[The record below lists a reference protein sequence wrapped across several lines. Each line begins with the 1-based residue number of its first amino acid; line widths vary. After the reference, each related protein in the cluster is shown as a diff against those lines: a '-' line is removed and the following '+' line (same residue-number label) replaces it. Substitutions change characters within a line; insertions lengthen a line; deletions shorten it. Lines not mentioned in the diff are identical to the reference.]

1 MIVLGIETSC
11 DETAAAVVSSEREI
25 LSESIYSQIKTHEK
39 YLGVVPELAARS
51 HIDHCSAVVKPTN
64 KPPNRP
70 GPAVAAITSTWLI
83 DKLALFIASLTTALQ

>member
-11 DETAAAVVSSEREI
+11 DETASAIVTSDHKI

-51 HIDHCSAVVKPTN
+51 HINHCDKVIRDT
-64 KPPNRP
+64 
-70 GPAVAAITSTWLI
+70 I
-83 DKLALFIASLTTALQ
+83 DKADISIKKTRRKNKNNCSSYFITI

>member
-11 DETAAAVVSSEREI
+11 DETAAAIVNSDRKI

-51 HIDHCSAVVKPTN
+51 HIDHCDKVIKDVINKANLSISEKFLELYPNSSNPTVSIN
-64 KPPNRP
+64 YIK
-70 GPAVAAITSTWLI
+70 
-83 DKLALFIASLTTALQ
+83 